1 MGRSTKLKKSRKT
14 KRSKSTEDA
23 NVVSKQN
30 DIIESLD
37 GKESLSPLEMEDD
50 KLKVTEV
57 KVKESNSP
65 IEELKE
71 FVENE
76 DNVPDDQIKESDSMV
91 EDSGADDKRFKVK
104 KVSNVSSETTFF
116 SNVSNVSIETNYL
129 SCNDSTDD
137 NDEKIIESNEGQD
150 LSIKKTSLD
159 TSLPGEY
166 AHTKVGESRY
176 SKKEF
181 LGPQE
186 LIEFIQAKKSMRCKE
201 PKEDKVSNLR
211 RPKFPR

>member
-1 MGRSTKLKKSRKT
+1 ML
-14 KRSKSTEDA
+14 
-23 NVVSKQN
+23 
-30 DIIESLD
+30 
-37 GKESLSPLEMEDD
+37 
-50 KLKVTEV
+50 
-57 KVKESNSP
+57 
-65 IEELKE
+65 
-71 FVENE
+71 
-76 DNVPDDQIKESDSMV
+76 

-150 LSIKKTSLD
+150 LSIKNTSLD

>member
-57 KVKESNSP
+57 KVKECNSP

-76 DNVPDDQIKESDSMV
+76 DNVPEDQIKESDSLV
-91 EDSGADDKRFKVK
+91 EDTGADDKRFKVK

-150 LSIKKTSLD
+150 LSIKNTSLD

-201 PKEDKVSNLR
+201 PKEDMVSNLR

>member
-23 NVVSKQN
+23 NVASKQN

-37 GKESLSPLEMEDD
+37 GKESVSPLAMEDD

-57 KVKESNSP
+57 KVTEYNSP
-65 IEELKE
+65 IEALKE
-71 FVENE
+71 SMETE
-76 DNVPDDQIKESDSMV
+76 DNVPEDQMKEPDSMV
-91 EDSGADDKRFKVK
+91 EDSGAEDKRFKVK
-104 KVSNVSSETTFF
+104 KVSNVSSSTTFY

-137 NDEKIIESNEGQD
+137 NDEKIESNESQD
-150 LSIKKTSLD
+150 LSIKNISLD
-159 TSLPGEY
+159 TSHPGEY
-166 AHTKVGESRY
+166 AMTKVGESRY
-176 SKKEF
+176 SKEF

-186 LIEFIQAKKSMRCKE
+186 LIEFIQAKKSMRSKE

>member
-23 NVVSKQN
+23 NVASKQN

-37 GKESLSPLEMEDD
+37 GKESVSPLAMEDD

-57 KVKESNSP
+57 KVTEYNSP
-65 IEELKE
+65 IEALKE
-71 FVENE
+71 SMETE
-76 DNVPDDQIKESDSMV
+76 DNVPDDQMKESDSMV
-91 EDSGADDKRFKVK
+91 EDSGAEDKRFKIK

-137 NDEKIIESNEGQD
+137 NDEKIIESNERHD
-150 LSIKKTSLD
+150 LSIKNTSID
-159 TSLPGEY
+159 TSHPGEY
-166 AHTKVGESRY
+166 AQTKVGESRY
-176 SKKEF
+176 SKEF

-186 LIEFIQAKKSMRCKE
+186 LIEFIQAKKSMRSKE

>member
-23 NVVSKQN
+23 NVASKQN

-37 GKESLSPLEMEDD
+37 GKESVSPLAMEDD

-57 KVKESNSP
+57 KVTEYNSP
-65 IEELKE
+65 IEALKE
-71 FVENE
+71 SMENE
-76 DNVPDDQIKESDSMV
+76 DNVPDDQMKESDSMV
-91 EDSGADDKRFKVK
+91 DSGVEDKRFKVK
-104 KVSNVSSETTFF
+104 KVSNVSSSTTFY

-137 NDEKIIESNEGQD
+137 NDEKIIESNERHN
-150 LSIKKTSLD
+150 LSIKNTSID
-159 TSLPGEY
+159 TSHPGEY
-166 AHTKVGESRY
+166 AQTKVGESRY
-176 SKKEF
+176 SKEF

-186 LIEFIQAKKSMRCKE
+186 LIEFIQAKKSMRSKE

>member
-1 MGRSTKLKKSRKT
+1 MGRSTQLKKSRKN

-23 NVVSKQN
+23 NVASKQN

-37 GKESLSPLEMEDD
+37 GKESVYPLAMEDD

-57 KVKESNSP
+57 KVKDCNSP
-65 IEELKE
+65 FEALKE
-71 FVENE
+71 SVENE
-76 DNVPDDQIKESDSMV
+76 DNVPDDQMKEPDSMV
-91 EDSGADDKRFKVK
+91 EDSVVEDKRFKVK
-104 KVSNVSSETTFF
+104 KVSNVSSSTTFY

-137 NDEKIIESNEGQD
+137 NDEKIIESNERHD
-150 LSIKKTSLD
+150 RSIKNTSLD
-159 TSLPGEY
+159 TSDPGEY
-166 AHTKVGESRY
+166 AQTKVGESRY
-176 SKKEF
+176 SKEF

-186 LIEFIQAKKSMRCKE
+186 LIEFIQAKKSMRSKE

>member
-14 KRSKSTEDA
+14 QRSKSTEDA
-23 NVVSKQN
+23 NVASKQN

-37 GKESLSPLEMEDD
+37 GKESVSPLAMEDD
-50 KLKVTEV
+50 KIKVTEV
-57 KVKESNSP
+57 KVKDCNSP
-65 IEELKE
+65 FEELEE
-71 FVENE
+71 F
-76 DNVPDDQIKESDSMV
+76 DQTKESDSMV
-91 EDSGADDKRFKVK
+91 EDSVAEDKRFKVK
-104 KVSNVSSETTFF
+104 KVSNVSSSTTFY

-137 NDEKIIESNEGQD
+137 NDEKIIESNERHD
-150 LSIKKTSLD
+150 LSIKNTSLD
-159 TSLPGEY
+159 TSHPGEY
-166 AHTKVGESRY
+166 AQTKVGESRY
-176 SKKEF
+176 SKEF

-186 LIEFIQAKKSMRCKE
+186 LIEFIQAKKSMRSKE